1 MKPAGRVRGCKA
13 WRAVLVPRAGRS
25 MHRAAQERLGG
36 AAKKSPLVEEGQRPQ
51 AELFTFQEGCG
62 EGLRS

>member
-1 MKPAGRVRGCKA
+1 
-13 WRAVLVPRAGRS
+13 
-25 MHRAAQERLGG
+25 MHRAAQERLGV